1 MEVGREGDGS
11 APDYTQVSGR
21 GTGMNTKT
29 QSCSRKGDVWV
40 EGKAIPKHIKYEEIY
55 NKRH

>member
-1 MEVGREGDGS
+1 MGREGDGS